1 MVFIFKAS
9 WEIKTLFNTSHETS
23 KRFLMVFYK
32 YKLGIQ
38 VFVYQLIYSDYK
50 LMFSFK
56 HKYLK
61 ETLNIPFL
69 QFVVIKFNMNT
80 LSFVGYD
87 NMMFFV
93 NCSLSQIIPNIIK
106 K

>member
-1 MVFIFKAS
+1 M
-9 WEIKTLFNTSHETS
+9 T
-23 KRFLMVFYK
+23 FYK

-38 VFVYQLIYSDYK
+38 VFVYQLFYSDYK

-69 QFVVIKFNMNT
+69 RFVVIKFNIDT
-80 LSFVGYD
+80 HSFVGYD
-87 NMMFFV
+87 NMMCFV
-93 NCSLSQIIPNIIK
+93 NGNLSQIIARFLFISV
-106 K
+106 